1 MRGSLTVNDS
11 YDLATEDIELMNDL
25 VKENMETAKKTG
37 QPFF

>member
-25 VKENMETAKKTG
+25 VKENMEMYIRVNKKAT
-37 QPFF
+37 

>member
-25 VKENMETAKKTG
+25 IKENMETAKKTG